1 MTQLNK
7 IYQVAFLQT
16 KDEEIL
22 LEGTVHDETF
32 KQKREE
38 LRKLQTTSVGKE
50 FAAARARADKTAQ
63 EWSEAKAK
71 RQGNKRKAA
80 MWVFRTQRR
89 PVFRTR
95 RRSSKFRLLERS
107 FLLVTALRRCAF
119 QLSGERSYA
128 FACTPQQPSLACTI
142 EAVEAIRPTR
152 ATAAGRGSHR
162 MCAAPRT
169 LGASQDSLCNR
180 PSLSFI
186 APPNS

>member
-95 RRSSKFRLLERS
+95 RRSSKFRLLE
-107 FLLVTALRRCAF
+107 VIP
-119 QLSGERSYA
+119 LS
-128 FACTPQQPSLACTI
+128 
-142 EAVEAIRPTR
+142 
-152 ATAAGRGSHR
+152 
-162 MCAAPRT
+162 
-169 LGASQDSLCNR
+169 NR
-180 PSLSFI
+180 PSPLCLPVERRKVIRLRLHSSAAEPCLHNRGRRGYTPDARDRRWPRQPSDVRSSSNARGIPRLFV
-186 APPNS
+186 